1 MQFSF
6 SDEQVQFRA
15 IIQRFLREKSPT
27 SEVRRLMATDHGYD
41 IEVWRQLAGQLGLP
55 AIHIPEVHGGSG
67 FGPVELCIVL
77 EELGRYLLCAPYFAS
92 SVLAT
97 TAIMNGATAA
107 EQAELLPPI
116 ASGERIATLAFT
128 EPNGRW
134 DATGIELTASQSGS
148 GFPGADYLLN
158 GTKSFVLD
166 GCSADL
172 LIVVAREPGTSDS
185 QGLSFFQVE
194 PAAAGLTREQLQ
206 SMDATRKLARLTF
219 TNTPG
224 IPLGELG
231 NAAPALSRTLSL
243 AAIALANEMAGGAQA
258 LLDSAVSYAKMRVQF
273 GRTIGSFQ
281 AIKHKCADMLLE
293 VESAKSAAYYA
304 AQAAAD
310 NASDLPALASLAK
323 ACASEAY
330 MNTAANCIQIHGG
343 IGFTW
348 ENDTHLWFKRAKS
361 SEAFLG
367 DPSYHRELLMQNWEL

>member
-6 SDEQVQFRA
+6 SDEQDQFRA

-27 SEVRRLMATDHGYD
+27 TEVRRLMATERGYD
-41 IEVWRQLAGQLGLP
+41 SDVWRQLAEQLGLP

-67 FGPVELCIVL
+67 FGPVELCIVM
-77 EELGRYLLCAPYFAS
+77 EEFGRYLLCAPYFAS

-134 DATGIELTASQSGS
+134 DATGVELTAELA
-148 GFPGADYLLN
+148 GADYLLS

-166 GCSADL
+166 GCSAEL
-172 LIVVAREPGTSDS
+172 LIVVAREPGTSGS
-185 QGLSFFQVE
+185 QGLSFFRVE
-194 PAAAGLTREQLQ
+194 PDAAGLVREQLQ

-224 IPLGELG
+224 ILLGELG
-231 NAAPALSRTLSL
+231 NAAAALARTLSL

-310 NASDLPALASLAK
+310 NDSDLPALASLAK
-323 ACASEAY
+323 ACASDAY

-367 DPSYHRELLMQNWEL
+367 DPSYHRELLMQNREL

>member
-6 SDEQVQFRA
+6 SDEQEQFRA

-27 SEVRRLMATDHGYD
+27 TEVRRLMATERGYD
-41 IEVWRQLAGQLGLP
+41 SEVWRQLAEQLGLP
-55 AIHIPEVHGGSG
+55 AIHIPEAHGGSG
-67 FGPVELCIVL
+67 FGPVELCIVM

-97 TAIMNGATAA
+97 TAIMNVASAS

-116 ASGERIATLAFT
+116 ASGEQIATFAFT

-134 DATGIELTASQSGS
+134 DATGIELTAGQSAG
-148 GFPGADYLLN
+148 DYLLN

-172 LIVVAREPGTSDS
+172 LIVVARAPDTSGS
-185 QGLSFFQVE
+185 QGLSFFQVA
-194 PAAAGLTREQLQ
+194 PDAAGLVREQLQ

-224 IPLGELG
+224 LLLGELG

-310 NASDLPALASLAK
+310 NDSDLPALASLAK

-367 DPSYHRELLMQNWEL
+367 DPSYHRELLMQNREL

>member
-15 IIQRFLREKSPT
+15 ILQRFLREKSPT
-27 SEVRRLMATDHGYD
+27 IEVRRLMATTRGYD
-41 IEVWRQLAGQLGLP
+41 VEVWRQMAEQLGLP
-55 AIHIPEVHGGSG
+55 AIHIPEIHGGSG
-67 FGPVELCIVL
+67 FGAVELCIVM
-77 EELGRYLLCAPYFAS
+77 EEFGRSLLCAPYFAS

-97 TAIMNGATAA
+97 TAIMNAATAD

-116 ASGERIATLAFT
+116 ASGGRIAALAFT

-134 DATGIELTASQSGS
+134 DVTGIELTASQTD
-148 GFPGADYLLN
+148 ADYRLN

-172 LIVVAREPGTSDS
+172 LIVVARARGTSGS
-185 QGLSFFQVE
+185 QGLSFFRVE
-194 PAAAGLTREQLQ
+194 PDAAGLTRQPLQ

-224 IPLGELG
+224 IVLGELG

-310 NASDLPALASLAK
+310 NDSNLPALASLAK

-330 MNTAANCIQIHGG
+330 VNTAANCIQIHGG

-367 DPSYHRELLMQNWEL
+367 DPGYHRELFMQHRGL